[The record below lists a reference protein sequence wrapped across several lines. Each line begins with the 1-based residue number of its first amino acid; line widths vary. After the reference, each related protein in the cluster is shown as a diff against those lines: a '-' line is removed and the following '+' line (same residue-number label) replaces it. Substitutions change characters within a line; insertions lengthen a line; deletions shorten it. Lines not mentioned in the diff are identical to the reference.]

1 MFAKRSAI
9 QNKFQLAVR
18 TVSAQR
24 YKIRA
29 AIGPEL
35 ADFLQESANE
45 VCAFYQR
52 IWLLRIAAYF
62 ACILVKSE
70 M

>member
-18 TVSAQR
+18 TVNAQR
-24 YKIRA
+24 HKIRA

-35 ADFLQESANE
+35 ANFL
-45 VCAFYQR
+45 
-52 IWLLRIAAYF
+52 
-62 ACILVKSE
+62 
-70 M
+70 

>member
-18 TVSAQR
+18 TVNAQR

-35 ADFLQESANE
+35 ANSCKNQQTKFAP
-45 VCAFYQR
+45 
-52 IWLLRIAAYF
+52 LLRG
-62 ACILVKSE
+62 SS
-70 M
+70 